1 MTDRSK
7 FEQMLEYLI
16 SEEQDKAREVF
27 HQLVVEKSRE
37 IYESILAEELDDD
50 EEVDEGMEVTFRE
63 TEDEDDEMGADPFG
77 GDDDGDVGGDATD
90 DFMGDIDADSD
101 MDSDMDTDGAEGE
114 GDLEDRVMDLEDAL
128 DDLRAEFEQMMGDEE
143 GEEEHGDMDFGSEEG
158 EADDEADDEMDMGD
172 EEGEDEEED
181 EEDEEEIK
189 DSFDATAFMRE
200 YIEKVSGGH
209 GAEKKSSGDNGDNVK
224 SVIDNMKNDMGG
236 TTANIVKGGEAGG
249 KGVQSGLLKP
259 TAKEENF
266 GNINVPGGKAGKTAF
281 KKKEPGHGAER
292 KGSGDNGDKS
302 AGSPINGAPK
312 RAK

>member
-37 IYESILAEELDDD
+37 IYESILAEELKDEND
-50 EEVDEGMEVTFRE
+50 EEVDEGMQVTFSE
-63 TEDEDDEMGADPFG
+63 TDDEEDMGEMDPLG
-77 GDDDGDVGGDATD
+77 GPDDGEVGGDATD
-90 DFMGDIDADSD
+90 DFLGDIDADAGGEGEDEMD
-101 MDSDMDTDGAEGE
+101 MDMDGGEGE
-114 GDLEDRVMDLEDAL
+114 GELEDRVMDLEDAL
-128 DDLRAEFEQMMGDEE
+128 DDLRAEFEQMMGDEGSDDMGADDE
-143 GEEEHGDMDFGSEEG
+143 GSEEEPDFGSEEEPAG
-158 EADDEADDEMDMGD
+158 EEGEEADDE
-172 EEGEDEEED
+172 EEKEV
-181 EEDEEEIK
+181 K

-200 YIEKVSGGH
+200 YIEKVSTGH
-209 GAEKKSSGDNGDNVK
+209 GAEKKSTGDNGSNTK

-236 TTANIVKGGEAGG
+236 TTANFARGGEAGG
-249 KGVQSGLLKP
+249 KGVESGLAKP
-259 TAKEENF
+259 TPKEENF

-281 KKKEPGHGAER
+281 KKREPGHGAER

-312 RAK
+312 RAR